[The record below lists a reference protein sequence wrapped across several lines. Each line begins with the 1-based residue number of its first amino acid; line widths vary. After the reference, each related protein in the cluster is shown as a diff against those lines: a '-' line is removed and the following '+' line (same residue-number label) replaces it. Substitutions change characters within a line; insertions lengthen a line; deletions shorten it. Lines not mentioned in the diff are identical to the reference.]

1 MAHSTW
7 QNKCDSKHT
16 VSHKLTMINLTRKDI
31 EVMASG
37 KESDVK
43 EEESL
48 EKTMKNRGR
57 VCLFDENGGTRTDS
71 HISKE
76 K

>member
-1 MAHSTW
+1 
-7 QNKCDSKHT
+7 
-16 VSHKLTMINLTRKDI
+16 
-31 EVMASG
+31 MASG
-37 KESDVK
+37 KERVMSIK

-57 VCLFDENGGTRTDS
+57 VCLFDENGGTRIDS
-71 HISKE
+71 YTSKE

>member
-1 MAHSTW
+1 MRWHFLI
-7 QNKCDSKHT
+7 KCNILIELLHHVINDD
-16 VSHKLTMINLTRKDI
+16 MISGFLEVIASEKD
-31 EVMASG
+31 
-37 KESDVK
+37 SDVK
-43 EEESL
+43 KEESL

-57 VCLFDENGGTRTDS
+57 VCLFDENGGTRIDS

>member
-1 MAHSTW
+1 
-7 QNKCDSKHT
+7 
-16 VSHKLTMINLTRKDI
+16 
-31 EVMASG
+31 MASG